1 MPNCVPPL
9 SADNFLKTWM
19 VNLKNRLKAAFFS
32 TQFYLNFN
40 KTHSSILKT
49 VEGIKISANFLFNS
63 CVTLF
68 MNWIDLILILIVL
81 LAVIAGWYRGFIS
94 SMLSLLVWTG
104 SFVVAYLFYPYVASF
119 IDKLF
124 NAGPWLLA
132 IAFILT
138 AIVAGTVLSIL
149 AGYIARAAPIQAHLS
164 IINRILGIIPG
175 AIMGY
180 LYAVIFSAIILALP
194 IRDRITEKVRSSEL
208 GVQLAMQSEWANRKL
223 APVFDEAIRQTINS
237 LTVQPGSAEKINLTF
252 KINNATPKP
261 NYETE
266 MLQMINAERQKRG
279 LKPLVADPEMLQVAR
294 AHSQDMFAKGYFA
307 HDDLDG
313 KDPFDRMRAANI
325 HFETAGENLALAQ
338 TVEIAH
344 VNLMNSPGH
353 RANILNPSFGRV
365 GIGILD
371 GGFYGLMISQEF
383 RN

>member
-1 MPNCVPPL
+1 
-9 SADNFLKTWM
+9 
-19 VNLKNRLKAAFFS
+19 
-32 TQFYLNFN
+32 
-40 KTHSSILKT
+40 
-49 VEGIKISANFLFNS
+49 
-63 CVTLF
+63 

-94 SMLSLLVWTG
+94 SMLSLLVWAG
-104 SFVVAYLFYPYVASF
+104 SFVIAYLFYPYVASF
-119 IDKLF
+119 INTIFD
-124 NAGPWLLA
+124 AGPWLLA
-132 IAFILT
+132 IAFLFT
-138 AIVAGTVLSIL
+138 AILAGVLLSLL
-149 AGYIARAAPIQAHLS
+149 AGYISRSFSIEAHQNGVNKL
-164 IINRILGIIPG
+164 LGIIPG
-175 AIMGY
+175 AITGY
-180 LYAVIFSAIILALP
+180 LYAVIFSAIFLALP
-194 IRDRITEKVRSSEL
+194 IRDGVTEKVRSSEL

-237 LTVQPGSAEKINLTF
+237 LTVQPGSAEKVNLTF

-261 NYETE
+261 AYEAE
-266 MLQMINAERQKRG
+266 MLQMINEERRKHG
-279 LKPLVADPEMLQVAR
+279 LKPLQADPEMLQVAR

-313 KDPFDRMRAANI
+313 KDPFDRMKEANI
-325 HFETAGENLALAQ
+325 RFSSAGENLALAQ

-383 RN
+383 RD

>member
-1 MPNCVPPL
+1 
-9 SADNFLKTWM
+9 
-19 VNLKNRLKAAFFS
+19 
-32 TQFYLNFN
+32 
-40 KTHSSILKT
+40 
-49 VEGIKISANFLFNS
+49 
-63 CVTLF
+63 
-68 MNWIDLILILIVL
+68 MNWVDLILILIVL

-104 SFVVAYLFYPYVASF
+104 SFISAYLFYPYVASF

-124 NAGPWLLA
+124 DAGPWLLA

-138 AIVAGTVLSIL
+138 AIVAGTLLSIV
-149 AGYIARAAPIQAHLS
+149 AGYISRSVPMQAHQNG
-164 IINRILGIIPG
+164 INSVLGIFPG

-180 LYAVIFSAIILALP
+180 LYAVIFSAIFLALP
-194 IRDRITEKVRSSEL
+194 IRDGITEKVRTSQL

-237 LTVQPGSAEKINLTF
+237 LTVQPGSEEKVNLTF
-252 KINNATPKP
+252 KIDNATPKP
-261 NYETE
+261 IYESE
-266 MLQMINAERQKRG
+266 MLQMINAERQKHG
-279 LKPLVADPEMLQVAR
+279 LKPLVADPDMQRVAR

-307 HDDLDG
+307 HDDPEG
-313 KDPFDRMRAANI
+313 KDPFDRIKAANI
-325 HFETAGENLALAQ
+325 RFDAAGENLALAQ

-383 RN
+383 RD